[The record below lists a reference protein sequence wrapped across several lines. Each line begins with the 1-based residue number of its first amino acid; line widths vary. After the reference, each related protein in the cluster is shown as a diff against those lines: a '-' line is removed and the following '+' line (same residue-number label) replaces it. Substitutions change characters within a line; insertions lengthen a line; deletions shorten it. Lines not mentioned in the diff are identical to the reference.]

1 MSIRVSVLKRSI
13 RPRSRSLT
21 RGWVTPRIL
30 AACICRRRR
39 PRTMSWTWSI
49 RMERIRRCSASSR
62 EKPRSRNTLPLDGTI
77 FIFMAGYPSSHRSTT
92 TPVDYLAQAGP
103 RQIEV
108 SPGSPSGLLLKRVED
123 IDTLGKAGDV
133 NRPDAPDPCARESPW
148 HQFPRS
154 GAASN
159 HPGRA
164 LVGPATAG
172 SRLPV
177 GPRPGTPS
185 GQTWTIPTKGA
196 ASPRAGTIQVLE
208 SSVKGQFWTTSPNH
222 ALRPPAGGRCGV
234 EVTRA
239 CARRG

>member
-77 FIFMAGYPSSHRSTT
+77 FIFMAGYPSSHQSTT

-103 RQIEV
+103 RQFNV
-108 SPGSPSGLLLKRVED
+108 SPGSPTGLLLKCVED
-123 IDTLGKAGDV
+123 IDTLRKAGDV
-133 NRPDAPDPCARESPW
+133 NHPMFPTRVHANLLGATSHALERLPIIRDAPLLDQP
-148 HQFPRS
+148 Q
-154 GAASN
+154 
-159 HPGRA
+159 
-164 LVGPATAG
+164 LVTGY
-172 SRLPV
+172 
-177 GPRPGTPS
+177 PS
-185 GQTWTIPTKGA
+185 GLGREPF
-196 ASPRAGTIQVLE
+196 QV
-208 SSVKGQFWTTSPNH
+208 
-222 ALRPPAGGRCGV
+222 
-234 EVTRA
+234 
-239 CARRG
+239 